1 MNIVALIGRLTRD
14 PDTRWTAGDN
24 PQAVSRL
31 TIAVDRRFKRDE
43 ADFISCVA
51 FGKNAEFI
59 QKYFGKGSKIAIRG
73 HIQTGSYTNK
83 EGKKVFTT
91 DVVIDE
97 QDFVESKK
105 QETQNPQDNQS
116 EGFMDIPDGIE
127 EQLPFL

>member
-1 MNIVALIGRLTRD
+1 MNIVVLIGRLVRD

-24 PQAVSRL
+24 PQAVARL

-43 ADFISCVA
+43 ADFISCMA

-73 HIQTGSYTNK
+73 HIQTSSYTNK

-91 DVVIDE
+91 NVVIDE

-116 EGFMDIPDGIE
+116 EGFMDIPDGVE
-127 EQLPFL
+127 EHLPFL